1 MLTLFNGK
9 LAYMTPGQR
18 IKKERMDRNWSQQKL
33 ADEIGKITKNKI
45 SRAAIALW
53 ESGGS
58 KTQKPENLFAAAQ
71 VLGLS
76 PQWVLNGVGEKYQ
89 RSPTS
94 SPKEDIEPA
103 QPENLA
109 TVITQEQ
116 QQMLDLIG
124 RLDPESGALLIK
136 LVDRL
141 VPDRRKKDVGYS
153 PDRRRRHFGIPYDTR
168 RRPAPQ
174 VQSTEKEESDE
185 DGR

>member
-18 IKKERMDRNWSQQKL
+18 IKKERMDKNWSQQKL

-76 PQWVLNGVGEKYQ
+76 PQWVLNGVGDKYQ
-89 RSPTS
+89 TS
-94 SPKEDIEPA
+94 TAPNPKDIEPA
-103 QPENLA
+103 QPENQA
-109 TVITQEQ
+109 PAITQEQ
-116 QQMLDLIG
+116 QQVLDLLG
-124 RLDPESGALLIK
+124 RMDPETGALFIK
-136 LVDRL
+136 LFDQL
-141 VPDRRKKDVGYS
+141 VPDRRKKQAKEGARARAIRYGADESV
-153 PDRRRRHFGIPYDTR
+153 RRGDLFVKDESIGRTKNDGDTF
-168 RRPAPQ
+168 
-174 VQSTEKEESDE
+174 
-185 DGR
+185 